1 MSDHTIVIIWVM
13 KIFFV
18 QFFCVFL
25 LPLLNIFYSVRS
37 VPFLSFIEPVFAY
50 NVPLVS
56 LIFLKRSLVFPI
68 LLFSSISLQWS
79 LGKAFLSLLAGGCDR
94 CTKHSR
100 EELPHIRDQG
110 QKPEGPHAQRAAAR
124 RSYATSEIR
133 GSGQEC
139 QAGTAQERLRG
150 VTQVR
155 GQGQQPRGA
164 TPHPR
169 PGAAARRSNPTSKKR
184 WLRGHRRA

>member
-1 MSDHTIVIIWVM
+1 M

-79 LGKAFLSLLAGGCDR
+79 LGKAFLSLLAILWNSAFKRLYLSFSHLLFTSCLFTVICKASSESHLAFLHFFFLGMVLLPVS
-94 CTKHSR
+94 CTMSRTFVHSSSDT
-100 EELPHIRDQG
+100 LV
-110 QKPEGPHAQRAAAR
+110 
-124 RSYATSEIR
+124 
-133 GSGQEC
+133 C
-139 QAGTAQERLRG
+139 QI
-150 VTQVR
+150 
-155 GQGQQPRGA
+155 
-164 TPHPR
+164 
-169 PGAAARRSNPTSKKR
+169 
-184 WLRGHRRA
+184 